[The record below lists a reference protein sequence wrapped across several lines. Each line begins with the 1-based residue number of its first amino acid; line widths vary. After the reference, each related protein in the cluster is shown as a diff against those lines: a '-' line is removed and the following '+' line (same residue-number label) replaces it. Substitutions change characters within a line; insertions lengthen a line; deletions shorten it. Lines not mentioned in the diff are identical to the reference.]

1 MASRYRGSRHIP
13 THLAAHVVGELFDV
27 LLAQRTAAA
36 EDNIHIRIAG
46 CSVIH
51 RAERPRQ
58 IVDMG
63 VRPLHAKS
71 VCKCIQIVNLEEVAA
86 VFPGPDGI
94 EPDLS
99 GSGPAVGLCGRGE
112 IVAHLRETARSIQ
125 RQVADQ
131 AASVWKGIGLR
142 TSWLTHGTSSLLPP
156 PQRGVFP
163 IIMQTAENVEMPAG
177 SCRNC
182 RRRAGRFCNQNE
194 MVFAKWA

>member
-1 MASRYRGSRHIP
+1 MKYTIP
-13 THLAAHVVGELFDV
+13 CLFGLEALVADELRRLDLKNV
-27 LLAQRTAAA
+27 
-36 EDNIHIRIAG
+36 
-46 CSVIH
+46 
-51 RAERPRQ
+51 RAENGR
-58 IVDMG
+58 V
-63 VRPLHAKS
+63 H
-71 VCKCIQIVNLEEVAA
+71 C
-86 VFPGPDGI
+86 DG
-94 EPDLS
+94 
-99 GSGPAVGLCGRGE
+99 GPAVGLCGRGE